1 MANEAKATRSGNSNM
16 RALNFSS
23 GPAMLPVAVL
33 EQARDEMLSYKGS
46 GMSVMEISHRSDAFA
61 QIKQRAESGLRRLL
75 GLGEEFEVLFMH
87 GGATMQF
94 SAVPMNLLA
103 EGKSADYIVTGAWS
117 KKAVAAAE
125 KYGTVRIA
133 YTSEQF
139 GFARVPGSGEVV
151 PSSDAAYLHYTT
163 NETIHGVEFQYD
175 LDAGNIPVV
184 CDASSNILSRPFDT
198 TKYSL
203 IYAGAQKNLGPS
215 GLTVVLIRRSLL
227 ERTRRVQPALL
238 DYLNIAEN
246 DSMPNTPNTWAI
258 YIMALV
264 CEWLETEGGVAEIA
278 GRNQR
283 KAEIVYAA
291 IDESEGFYQGAVE
304 KSSRSRMN
312 ITFRLPDAEL
322 ERLFL
327 AEAEENQM
335 YGLAGH
341 RSVGGIRASM
351 YNAFPVEGAAKLADF
366 MRDFLRRRG

>member
-23 GPAMLPVAVL
+23 GPAMLPAAVL

-46 GMSVMEISHRSDAFA
+46 GVSVMEISHRSDAFA

-103 EGKSADYIVTGAWS
+103 EGKSAEYIVTGAWS

-184 CDASSNILSRPFDT
+184 CDSSSNILSRPFDT

-264 CEWLETEGGVAEIA
+264 SEWLETEGGVAEIA